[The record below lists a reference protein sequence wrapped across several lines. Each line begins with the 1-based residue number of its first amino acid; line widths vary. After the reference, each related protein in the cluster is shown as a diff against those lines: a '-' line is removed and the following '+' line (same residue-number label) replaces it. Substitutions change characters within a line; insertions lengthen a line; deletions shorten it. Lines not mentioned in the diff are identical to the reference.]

1 MARIPTEELE
11 RLKAE
16 VSVEQLVEASGVAL
30 KAAGKDLLG
39 RCPFHEDREASLV
52 VTSAKNLWHCFS
64 CQIGGGPIDWV
75 MKSRSV
81 SFRHAVELLRNG
93 RDAPAAPSGRGNRI
107 LPAPIHFD
115 AGDQVLMEQ
124 AIRYYQERL
133 KQTPEALAY
142 LARRG
147 LDDAELIERHRLGF
161 ADRTLGL
168 RLPEKTRKAGHEI
181 RSRLQKLGLLRES
194 GHEHFN
200 GSLVI
205 PVISPGGE
213 ITEVY
218 GRKINDNLREGTP
231 YHLYLPGPH
240 RGVWNEAALES
251 SSEIIL
257 CEALIDALTFWRA
270 GFRNVTASYGIE
282 GFTADHLDAFQRH
295 GTKRVLIA
303 YDRDEAGDR
312 AADKLAGKLVAEG
325 LECYRIQFPHGMD
338 ANEYAL
344 KVQPAAKS
352 LGIVIRKAVWLGK
365 GPAPSES
372 PGQQIEHTPTRIDPT
387 PLAASV
393 SAPSVADAVNP
404 ALASPTPDTA
414 ASSDNPLADEVIV
427 SYGERRYRVRGLAKN
442 LSHETLKIN
451 LHIAE
456 GEAYYVDTFDLYSA
470 RARHFYI
477 VNAAKDL
484 AVREEIVKADLG
496 RLLLKLEALQQSRI
510 EAALKVEPAAPTM
523 TEAEREQ
530 ALELLRDPRL
540 LDRILADF
548 DICGLVGER
557 TNKLIGYLAA
567 VSRKLDRP
575 LAVVV
580 QSSSAA
586 GKSSLMDA
594 VLAFMPEEER
604 IKYSAMT
611 GQSLFYM
618 GETNLKHKILAIV
631 EGEGVKSASYALKL
645 LQSEGELTIA
655 STGKDPQTGN
665 LVTQEYHVE
674 GPVMI
679 FLTTTAIEIDE
690 ELLNRCLVLSVD
702 ESREQTEAIHRLQ
715 RERRTL
721 TGLVNG
727 ERKQRILLQHRHAQR
742 LLRPLKVL
750 NPYADRLTFLSDKTR
765 TRRDHE
771 KYLTLIDT
779 IALLHQYQRELR
791 TAQRDG
797 ETIEY
802 IEATLED
809 IGCANALAHEVLG
822 RSLDELP
829 PQTRRVLARM
839 IEMVEQHCRAQSLSR
854 AAYRFSRRQ
863 LREHTGLSDT
873 QLRVHLERLAQLEY
887 VLVHRGMRG
896 QSFVYELLFDGPA
909 ASESPHL
916 SGLIDVTTMERS
928 RGSDTQFAGSTR
940 GHRGPNAAGSR
951 PVEMLAKPDDKAA
964 SDDPAAETLKTHVL
978 RRNGRDASYVP
989 AATTPA

>member
-16 VSVEQLVEASGVAL
+16 VSVEHLVASSGVEL

-52 VTSAKNLWHCFS
+52 VTPGKNLWHCFS
-64 CQIGGGPIDWV
+64 CQIGGGPIDWM
-75 MKSRSV
+75 MKTKGV
-81 SFRHAVELLRNG
+81 SFRHAVELLREG
-93 RDAPAAPSGRGNRI
+93 AVEGLRSRGSRL
-107 LPAPIHFD
+107 LPAPIHVD
-115 AGDQVLMEQ
+115 AGDQVLLDQ
-124 AIRYYQERL
+124 AITYYQERL

-147 LDDAELIERHRLGF
+147 LDDAELIERHRIGF

-200 GSLVI
+200 GSIVI
-205 PVISPGGE
+205 PVLSPSGE

-240 RGVWNEAALES
+240 RGVWNEAELAAHP
-251 SSEIIL
+251 EIIL

-270 GFRNVTASYGIE
+270 GFRNVTASFGIE
-282 GFTADHLDAFQRH
+282 GFTADHLAAFKRY
-295 GTKRVLIA
+295 GTTRVLIA
-303 YDRDEAGDR
+303 YDRDEPGER
-312 AADKLAGKLVAEG
+312 AAEKLAPQLIAQG
-325 LECYRIQFPHGMD
+325 LECYLIQFPKGMD

-344 KVQPAAKS
+344 KLAPAAKS

-365 GPAPSES
+365 GPPPTET
-372 PGQQIEHTPTRIDPT
+372 PGQRVEDTVTAEIT

-393 SAPSVADAVNP
+393 PTAMMADAANP
-404 ALASPTPDTA
+404 SSETVAVSGAALAQ
-414 ASSDNPLADEVIV
+414 DEVV
-427 SYGERRYRVRGLAKN
+427 VTFGERRYRVRGLSKN
-442 LSHETLKIN
+442 LSYETLKIN
-451 LHIAE
+451 LHIAQ
-456 GEAYYVDTFDLYSA
+456 GDAYYVDTFDLYSA
-470 RARHFYI
+470 RARHLYI

-484 AVREEIVKADLG
+484 AVREEIVKTDLG
-496 RLLLKLEALQQSRI
+496 RLLLKLEALQQARI
-510 EAALKVEPAAPTM
+510 EAALKIEPLVPTM
-523 TEAEREQ
+523 TETEREQ
-530 ALELLRDPRL
+530 ALDLLRDPKL

-548 DICGLVGER
+548 DTCGLVGER
-557 TNKLIGYLAA
+557 TNKLVGFIAA

-594 VLAFMPEEER
+594 LLAFVPEEER

-631 EGEGVKSASYALKL
+631 EGEGVRSASYALKL

-679 FLTTTAIEIDE
+679 LLTTTAIEIDE

-721 TGLVNG
+721 SGLVNG
-727 ERKQRILLQHRHAQR
+727 ERKQRILTQHRHAQR
-742 LLRPLKVL
+742 LLLPLKVL
-750 NPYADRLTFLSDKTR
+750 NPYADQLTFLSDKTR

-779 IALLHQYQRELR
+779 IALLHQYQRVRR
-791 TAQRDG
+791 TAQENG
-797 ETIEY
+797 ATIEY
-802 IEATLED
+802 IEATRED
-809 IGCANALAHEVLG
+809 IAQANALAHEVLG

-829 PQTRRVLARM
+829 PQTRRVLARV
-839 IEMVEQHCRAQSLSR
+839 IEMVTAACATQQLPRAQ
-854 AAYRFSRRQ
+854 YRFSRREV
-863 LREHTGLSDT
+863 REYTGLCDT
-873 QLRVHLERLAQLEY
+873 QLRVHLERLVSLEY
-887 VLVHRGMRG
+887 LLVHRGMRG

-909 ASESPHL
+909 ASEAPHL

-928 RGSDTQFAGSTR
+928 RGSAPQFAGSTR
-940 GHRGPNAAGSR
+940 GDHGVNAVGSR
-951 PVEMLAKPDDKAA
+951 PPEMIAKPGNTAVP
-964 SDDPAAETLKTHVL
+964 DDPTAETPTPHLLKP
-978 RRNGRDASYVP
+978 NGRETSYVP
-989 AATTPA
+989 AAPLA